1 MSPWNQNIFEELI
14 SDSRFISWVSG
25 NDSSQDS
32 FWNTWIEEHPEYR
45 DEFNEAVKTSKT
57 LKFKGAEISSGEMA
71 YSWAKISEKIGKREQ
86 KSRIQHFIGMATK
99 VAAALLLPVLI
110 GSGWILYR
118 QNNIIRNFSEA
129 IKTTQEQNLTVIA
142 PNCTRTIVDLPDGTK
157 VWLNS
162 GSEISYPMVFS
173 DTERR
178 VKLTGEA
185 YFEVKKS
192 EIPFLITNTGPEIK
206 VYGTEFN
213 VNAYDNEDF
222 VTVAL
227 DNGKISLLQNGKE
240 EFIKPGQVS
249 TFDKKNKSLA
259 IEDTD
264 VTRFSSWREGKY
276 VFRNTTL
283 SSILRML
290 QRQYNVN
297 ITLDD
302 PNLGNYRYNAT
313 IKNESLEQI
322 LQLLSLSTPI
332 KFEYKRKEL
341 KPDGTYVPDNI
352 TISTDNSRIIKH

>member
-1 MSPWNQNIFEELI
+1 MSPWNQDIFEELI

-25 NDSSQDS
+25 NDSSLDS
-32 FWNTWIEEHPEYR
+32 FWNNWIEEHPEYR
-45 DEFNEAVKTSKT
+45 EVFNEAVKTGKT
-57 LKFKGAEISSGEMA
+57 LKFRGAEINSGEIA
-71 YSWAKISEKIGKREQ
+71 YSWAKTSEKIRSNER
-86 KSRIQHFIGMATK
+86 KSRIQYFIGLATK
-99 VAAALLLPVLI
+99 VAAVLLLPVII
-110 GSGWILYR
+110 GAGWILYR
-118 QNNIIRNFSEA
+118 QNNTIRNYA
-129 IKTTQEQNLTVIA
+129 GMIKTTQEQNLTVIA

-162 GSEISYPMVFS
+162 GSEISYPMAFNKN
-173 DTERR
+173 ERR

-185 YFEVKKS
+185 YFEVKKG
-192 EIPFLITNTGPEIK
+192 ETPFLITNTGPEIK

-227 DNGKISLLQNGKE
+227 DRGKISLLQNGKE

-249 TFDKKNKSLA
+249 TFDKKNKKLA
-259 IEDTD
+259 VEDTD
-264 VTRFSSWREGKY
+264 VTSFSSWREGKY

-283 SSILRML
+283 SAILRML

-297 ITLDD
+297 ITLEDQ
-302 PNLGNYRYNAT
+302 NLGNYRYNAT

-341 KPDGTYVPDNI
+341 KMDGTYVPDNI

>member
-1 MSPWNQNIFEELI
+1 MSHWNQDIFDELI

-25 NDSSQDS
+25 NDSTLDTY
-32 FWNTWIEEHPEYR
+32 WNSWIEEHPKYR
-45 DEFNEAVKTSKT
+45 DEFGEAIKIGKT
-57 LKFKGAEISSGEMA
+57 LRFKGTEINPGEIA
-71 YSWAKISEKIGKREQ
+71 YSWAKTSEKIRNNER
-86 KSRIQHFIGMATK
+86 KSRIQYFIGVATK
-99 VAAALLLPVLI
+99 VAAALLLPVII
-110 GSGWILYR
+110 GSGWLLYR
-118 QNNIIRNFSEA
+118 QNNTILNYSGM
-129 IKTTQEQNLTVIA
+129 IKTTQQQNLTVIA

-162 GSEISYPMVFS
+162 GSEISYPMTFNE
-173 DTERR
+173 TERR
-178 VKLTGEA
+178 VRLTGEA
-185 YFEVKKS
+185 YFQVKKD
-192 EIPFLITNTGPEIK
+192 ETPFLISNIGPEIK

-259 IEDTD
+259 IENTD

-283 SSILRML
+283 SSILRLL

-297 ITLDD
+297 ITLEDQ
-302 PNLGNYRYNAT
+302 NLGNYRYNAT
-313 IKNESLEQI
+313 IKNENLEQI

-352 TISTDNSRIIKH
+352 IISTDNSRIIKH